1 MPPHALEF
9 LNFKLCLY
17 NPYPRSGSKIIL
29 LGMCMNRTEKLRL
42 SADYEYGHCFKQ
54 GLFARFYE
62 QSLYWFSFS
71 IKPLKPMLERVK
83 GDEPVVYGGLPISS
97 FETLLEDGVLASVE
111 TMEYGWR

>member
-1 MPPHALEF
+1 
-9 LNFKLCLY
+9 
-17 NPYPRSGSKIIL
+17 
-29 LGMCMNRTEKLRL
+29 MNRTEKLRL